1 MHTNDRPS
9 RLFGLLGTALFLS
22 APCVTAANE
31 EVELHIKAAYL
42 LNFARFVEWPQV
54 AADASAAVIIGVLGH
69 DSMTTALE
77 ATVRGKTIHGRPIRI
92 KQFPALDQIDRCDI
106 LFVPRSE
113 ARKLRSMLADL
124 SGRPI
129 LTVGDA
135 SGFLG
140 DGGIIE
146 FQLIDD
152 TLRFSINIGSA
163 DRSGLKISS
172 ELLRVAYSITGS
184 ITGRQK

>member
-1 MHTNDRPS
+1 MLTNDRPP
-9 RLFGLLGTALFLS
+9 RLFCLLGAALFLF

-42 LNFARFVEWPQV
+42 LNFARFVEWPGLDP
-54 AADASAAVIIGVLGH
+54 DASGAVIIGVLGH
-69 DSMTTALE
+69 DSITATLE
-77 ATVRGKTIHGRPIRI
+77 ATVHGKTINGRPIRI
-92 KQFPALDQIDRCDI
+92 RQFASLEQVDRCDV

-113 ARKLRSMLADL
+113 AKKSRSRLADL
-124 SGRPI
+124 SGRRI

-135 SGFLG
+135 KGFLG

-146 FQLIDD
+146 FQVIDD
-152 TLRFSINIGSA
+152 TLRFSINVGSA

-172 ELLRVAYSITGS
+172 ELLRVAYSITG
-184 ITGRQK
+184 RQK